1 LNWFPPKEFVFAPA
15 AHSPY
20 SAAALLLGGL
30 SWDPVK
36 NTFTPGRL
44 FKAGVAGAEDGDLGF
59 PQPGAD
65 VKKSVY
71 APIGP
76 FGKWR
81 VFINPDYNVGL
92 KWDQVQAIVIDFH
105 IFKEAFER

>member
-1 LNWFPPKEFVFAPA
+1 VLHEETSITFKYN
-15 AHSPY
+15 S
-20 SAAALLLGGL
+20 GGL

-44 FKAGVAGAEDGDLGF
+44 FNAGVAGAEDGDLGF

-81 VFINPDYNVGL
+81 VFVNPDYNVGL
-92 KWDQVQAIVIDFH
+92 KWDQVQGQVSIGAGSRCCRNCVRFPS
-105 IFKEAFER
+105 